1 MPCSASTGKT
11 EKLPTV
17 DAKAICVF
25 TGSSPGAR
33 GDYAAAAISLAE
45 ELVARGFDL
54 VYGGANVG
62 LMGTIA
68 DRVLELGGRVTG
80 VIPESLVEWEV
91 AHRGLT
97 ELRVVSSMHERKA
110 LMADLSTGFVALP
123 GGVGTLEETFEVL
136 TWAQLGMHEKP
147 CGLLNV
153 AGYYDPLIEFLQH
166 AVDERF
172 LKEVHRELLMVEDNA
187 EALLDAFASYQAP
200 TVDKWVDR
208 TNDSR

>member
-1 MPCSASTGKT
+1 M
-11 EKLPTV
+11 

-33 GDYAAAAISLAE
+33 GDYAAAATALAE

-97 ELRVVSSMHERKA
+97 ELRVVSSMHERKS
-110 LMADLSTGFVALP
+110 LMADLSAGFIALP

-153 AGYYDPLIEFLQH
+153 AGYYDPLIDFLQH

-172 LKEVHRELLMVEDNA
+172 LKNVHRELLMVEDSA
-187 EALLDAFASYQAP
+187 ESLLDAFASYQAP
-200 TVDKWVDR
+200 TADKWVDR

>member
-1 MPCSASTGKT
+1 M
-11 EKLPTV
+11 

-33 GDYAAAAISLAE
+33 GDYAAAATALAE
-45 ELVARGFDL
+45 ELVARGLDL

-97 ELRVVSSMHERKA
+97 ELRVVSSMHERKS
-110 LMADLSTGFVALP
+110 LMADLSAGFIALP

-153 AGYYDPLIEFLQH
+153 AGYYDPLIDFLQH

-172 LKEVHRELLMVEDNA
+172 LKNVHRELLMVEDSA
-187 EALLDAFASYQAP
+187 ASLLDAFASYQAP

>member
-1 MPCSASTGKT
+1 M
-11 EKLPTV
+11 

-33 GDYAAAAISLAE
+33 GDYAAAATALAE
-45 ELVARGFDL
+45 ELVARGLDL

-80 VIPESLVEWEV
+80 VIPASLVEWEV

-97 ELRVVSSMHERKA
+97 ELRVVSSMHERKS
-110 LMADLSTGFVALP
+110 LMADLSAGFIALP

-153 AGYYDPLIEFLQH
+153 AGYYDPLIDFLQH

-172 LKEVHRELLMVEDNA
+172 LKNVHRELLMVEDSA
-187 EALLDAFASYQAP
+187 ASLLDAFASYQAP

>member
-1 MPCSASTGKT
+1 M
-11 EKLPTV
+11 
-17 DAKAICVF
+17 
-25 TGSSPGAR
+25 
-33 GDYAAAAISLAE
+33 
-45 ELVARGFDL
+45 
-54 VYGGANVG
+54 
-62 LMGTIA
+62 
-68 DRVLELGGRVTG
+68 TG

-91 AHRGLT
+91 AHQGLT

-110 LMADLSTGFVALP
+110 LMADLSAGFVALP

-153 AGYYDPLIEFLQH
+153 AGYYDPLINFLQH

-172 LKEVHRELLMVEDNA
+172 LKDVHRELLMVEDSA
-187 EALLDAFASYQAP
+187 ESLLDAFANYQAP